1 MNYST
6 GKCCTI
12 YDCYLRIRL
21 PKNENIL
28 NYQKIQIMLS
38 SISDSIIE
46 TLASSLNLYFV
57 WLLYSDVRQFIAAA
71 HSVSQ

>member
-38 SISDSIIE
+38 SISDSNIE
-46 TLASSLNLYFV
+46 ILASSLNMYFV
-57 WLLYSDVRQFIAAA
+57 WLYSDVRQFIAAA
-71 HSVSQ
+71 HAVSK